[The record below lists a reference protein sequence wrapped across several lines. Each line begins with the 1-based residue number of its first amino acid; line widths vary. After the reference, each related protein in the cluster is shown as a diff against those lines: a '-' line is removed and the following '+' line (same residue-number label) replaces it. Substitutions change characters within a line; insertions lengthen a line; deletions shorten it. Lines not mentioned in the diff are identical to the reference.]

1 MPDIAKLGRRGT
13 LVIPS
18 NLRRRFG
25 LAEGELVLFEER
37 DGALTIRPAIAMTLE
52 TYPPERRAAFLLNNA
67 IGAADYRRACKAVRA
82 MGLDPEAIDHQRP
95 VK

>member
-13 LVIPS
+13 LVIPAD
-18 NLRRRFG
+18 LRRRFG

-37 DGALTIRPAIAMTLE
+37 DGALTIRPAVAMTLE
-52 TYPPERRAAFLLNNA
+52 KYPPERRAEFLLNNA
-67 IGAADYRRACKAVRA
+67 VGAADYKRACQAVRA
-82 MGLDPEAIDHQRP
+82 LGLDPEAIRHQRP